1 MEDNA
6 IDVLDAAS
14 TASSFPCARH
24 SPPLART
31 QRRELGVG
39 AGGAC
44 QRPSVEA
51 ASNTGSTSATAPTR
65 EASNLYQ
72 VPSAASPT
80 NSPNGYMAELTP
92 VDSYA
97 STTATG
103 VRSTLS
109 RTDTGTVSLS
119 VSASVS
125 ASASDASSSS
135 KILSRF
141 AATSSSS
148 SPSRRAAEDMDHDP
162 SGINATVG
170 DSFSARITASLMA
183 RLAVTVSPSRRF
195 CSTSLDRLTS
205 TPTTTHPPSNSSASR
220 TFARA
225 ISANASSVCLLMI
238 LRSRR
243 SSFSRSSSLMNRAHS
258 SGSTPQ
264 SPVAICSLSASLC
277 SRIRRSS
284 RTCSRLALPPR

>member
-1 MEDNA
+1 M
-6 IDVLDAAS
+6 
-14 TASSFPCARH
+14 
-24 SPPLART
+24 
-31 QRRELGVG
+31 G

-72 VPSAASPT
+72 VPSAARPT

-103 VRSTLS
+103 VSSTLS

-119 VSASVS
+119 VSVSVS
-125 ASASDASSSS
+125 ASVSASDASSSS
-135 KILSRF
+135 KISSRF
-141 AATSSSS
+141 AATSSFSS
-148 SPSRRAAEDMDHDP
+148 SSSRRAAEDMDHDP

-195 CSTSLDRLTS
+195 CSTSLDLRTT

-225 ISANASSVCLLMI
+225 ISASASSVCLLMI

>member
-1 MEDNA
+1 M
-6 IDVLDAAS
+6 
-14 TASSFPCARH
+14 
-24 SPPLART
+24 
-31 QRRELGVG
+31 GVG

-103 VRSTLS
+103 VSSTLS

-119 VSASVS
+119 LSVS
-125 ASASDASSSS
+125 VSVSASDASSSS
-135 KILSRF
+135 KISSRF
-141 AATSSSS
+141 AATSSSSS

-225 ISANASSVCLLMI
+225 ISASASSVCLLMI